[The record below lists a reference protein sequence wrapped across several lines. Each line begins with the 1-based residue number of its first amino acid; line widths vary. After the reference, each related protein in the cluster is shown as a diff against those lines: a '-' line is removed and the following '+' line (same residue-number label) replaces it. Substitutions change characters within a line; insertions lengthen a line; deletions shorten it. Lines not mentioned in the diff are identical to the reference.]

1 MFGTGSMHGDVH
13 DIVVVNSV
21 RLPKEI
27 LSLPQ
32 NEPLYTVTQLAAE
45 LGITVRTL
53 HFYEA
58 QGLLAPRRA
67 GTTRVYTQRDR
78 ARMIIIMRGK
88 RLGFSIREIKEYLEL
103 YEVDP
108 TQREQVKV
116 LLKSVHNRIHRLEEQ
131 RIAVDETLV
140 ELRTIE
146 REALAALAALRSVA
160 GGPVMPDPRPR
171 PVTKTKVKTDIK
183 TKPNIKTE
191 ASRGANANGA
201 KRTGEH
207 YEQ

>member
-1 MFGTGSMHGDVH
+1 MFGTGLIHGDVH
-13 DIVVVNSV
+13 DLVVVNSV
-21 RLPKEI
+21 RLPQEI

-58 QGLLAPRRA
+58 QGLLTPRRA

-88 RLGFSIREIKEYLEL
+88 RLGFSIREIREYLEL

-108 TQREQVKV
+108 TQGEQVKV

-131 RIAVDETLV
+131 RVAVDETLV
-140 ELRTIE
+140 ELRKIE
-146 REALAALAALRSVA
+146 QEAHAALAALQSVA
-160 GGPVMPDPRPR
+160 GGPVMPDPRAR
-171 PVTKTKVKTDIK
+171 PLTKPKVKTEIK
-183 TKPNIKTE
+183 TKANIKTE
-191 ASRGANANGA
+191 ARRGANANGG
-201 KRTGEH
+201 KRTGDH